1 MYKNY
6 LILIIILL
14 ILNISIYIFYKFL
27 KIKKHE
33 KRCLGYHRKIK
44 HINLPFKIIFSLTT
58 TPYRLKHISNTLDS
72 LVNQTVKPNYIL
84 LNIPHKF
91 NRTDEYYKI
100 PQFLNYYDNLI
111 INRIEKDYGP
121 ITKLL
126 GAVKYIPK
134 DEDTWIIICDDD
146 ILYLQETLEYYV
158 KYIQKKHDCAYSIS
172 GFNML
177 LSKDFLKN
185 KIKVGLEYPKRD
197 FSKIN
202 VLEGFASFAV
212 HRSFFDDDFIP
223 YVEFCIQNKD
233 CKMSDDIIISNY
245 LGMKGIPIYKII
257 HDSFNKE
264 IFWDSQCVLEV
275 GFQNDALHKIA
286 LQEDGNDNNE
296 LLGGHYQ
303 KYVRVL
309 NFLHENN
316 ILYIDK

>member
-1 MYKNY
+1 MYKDY

-14 ILNISIYIFYKFL
+14 ILNIFIYLLFKFL
-27 KIKKHE
+27 KKKKFE
-33 KRCLGYHRKIK
+33 NRCLGYHRETKNIDLPYKIV
-44 HINLPFKIIFSLTT
+44 FSLTT
-58 TPYRLKHISNTLDS
+58 TPHRINQISHTLNT

-91 NRTDEYYKI
+91 NRTNEYYKI

-111 INRIEKDYGP
+111 INKLEKDYGP

-126 GAVKYIPK
+126 GAIKYIPK

-146 ILYLQETLEYYV
+146 DLYLQETLEYYI
-158 KYIQKKHDCAYSIS
+158 KYIQKKKDSALSIS

-177 LSKDFLKN
+177 TSKDFFKN
-185 KIKVGLEYPKRD
+185 QIEVKLEYPKRD
-197 FSKIN
+197 LSKIN
-202 VLEGFASFAV
+202 VLEGFATFAV

-245 LGMKGIPIYKII
+245 LGMKNIPIYKIVNM
-257 HDSFNKE
+257 SFNKE
-264 IFWDSQCVLEV
+264 IFWNSECVLEV

-286 LQEDGNDNNE
+286 LQEDGKENNS

-316 ILYIDK
+316 ILFIK